1 MRIVMVGTGY
11 VGLVSG
17 TCFAEFGIDVV
28 CVDKDPAKIK
38 KLQKAQATIYEPGLE
53 DLLERGI
60 KTKRLSF
67 TSDLN
72 AAMKGADVVFIC
84 VGTPSDEE
92 TGHADLSYVHR
103 AAEDIAMAMD
113 GYTVVVNKS
122 TVPVGTSRTVENII
136 KENAPDAEFDVVSN
150 PEFLREGMAIN
161 DFMRPDRIVVG
172 TDSERAEEVM
182 RALYKPLGIYDV
194 PLVFTGRETA
204 EIIKYACNAF
214 LATKITFINEIANLC
229 EETGGDVE
237 DVAKAMGLDNRISN
251 KFLRAGPGY
260 GGSCFPKDM
269 IALSKTGQLVHTP
282 LKIVESVI
290 NVNAERHKQ
299 MTDKIIK
306 TCGGDVSGLTIGILG
321 LSFKPNTDDMRG
333 SSSLSIIPDLQ
344 KAGAKIKA
352 YDPAAMDIA
361 KTMLENIIWENNP
374 YSVADGA
381 DALVILTEWNE
392 FRAMH
397 LDRIHEIMNTRRL
410 IDLRNV
416 YKLKDMEDRGF
427 HYVSVGRPEIHGEKA
442 AALKEVARS

>member
-28 CVDKDPAKIK
+28 CVDQDSQKIK
-38 KLQKAQATIYEPGLE
+38 TLQKGQATIYEPGLE
-53 DLLERGI
+53 DMLERNI
-60 KTKRLSF
+60 KNKRLTF
-67 TSDLN
+67 TTDLA

-84 VGTPSDEE
+84 VGTPSNDDS
-92 TGHADLSYVHR
+92 GHADLSYVYA
-103 AAEDIAMAMD
+103 AAEEIANNLD
-113 GYTVVVNKS
+113 GYTVIVNKS
-122 TVPVGTSRTVENII
+122 TVPVGTSREVETII
-136 KENAPDAEFDVVSN
+136 RDTNSDAEFDVISN
-150 PEFLREGMAIN
+150 PEFLREGVAIN

-172 TDSERAEEVM
+172 TDSEQAETIM
-182 RALYKPLGIYDV
+182 RSLYKPLGIHDV

-237 DVAKAMGLDNRISN
+237 DVAKSMGLDSRISN

-269 IALSKTGQLVHTP
+269 IALSRTGQQVHTP
-282 LKIVESVI
+282 LKIVETAI
-290 NVNAERHKQ
+290 QVNAERHMQ

-306 TCGGDVSGLTIGILG
+306 ACGGSVDGLTIGILG
-321 LSFKPNTDDMRG
+321 LSFKPNTDDLRG
-333 SSSLSIIPDLQ
+333 SSSLTIIPELQ
-344 KAGAKIKA
+344 KVGAHIKT
-352 YDPAAMDIA
+352 YDPAAMEA
-361 KTMLENIIWENNP
+361 ARTRLENVQWENNP
-374 YSVADGA
+374 YSVADSA

-392 FRAMH
+392 FRALH
-397 LDRIHEIMNTRRL
+397 LDRIHEIMKTKRI

-416 YKLKDMEDRGF
+416 YKLADMEDRGF
-427 HYVSVGRPEIHGEKA
+427 HYISVGRREIHDNLEAK
-442 AALKEVARS
+442 LKEVAAS